1 MAQHLST
8 VGMKDFEEGLE
19 LLKGIKSRW
28 DEGKKLSVTDLNTDD
43 ISGNIGIIV
52 VYQLFT
58 VYIISR

>member
-1 MAQHLST
+1 MNN
-8 VGMKDFEEGLE
+8 FEEGLE
-19 LLKGIKSRW
+19 LLKSIKSRW